1 MAPKCGREYRH
12 FAALSQARFTG
23 AQMPPIP
30 PASHR
35 TYLKATW
42 QRAIAGVLAVVLL
55 LTVVFLAGPRNN
67 FGPKVPAPR
76 TTIPPDV
83 TQLESWLARSEA
95 AFADIKPNNEKHI
108 TWAAAPGQR
117 TAWSVVYLHGF
128 SASRLETA
136 PLTDLV
142 AKALGA
148 NVFYTRLTGH
158 GRSDAAM
165 GDATVQDWLADAKE
179 ALAIGR
185 RLGDKVLVISC
196 SNGAALATWLEVHG
210 DRQQIAG
217 HVFVSPNF
225 GPKDPRAEL
234 MNGPWGHQIA
244 YAILGDNRVSV
255 PPNAASGAAW
265 SYSYPTKALFPMMAL
280 VKDVRDSDLNAF
292 QSPLLALYSE
302 QDQTVEP
309 AQTKAAFARIGS
321 TRKTLLAVDYS
332 ESPGQHVIAGDLR
345 APKATVPMAQTIIDW
360 AKALP

>member
-1 MAPKCGREYRH
+1 MSPIQPAP
-12 FAALSQARFTG
+12 
-23 AQMPPIP
+23 
-30 PASHR
+30 HR
-35 TYLKATW
+35 TFLKSTW
-42 QRAIAGVLAVVLL
+42 QRVIVGILAVIMLAA
-55 LTVVFLAGPRNN
+55 VVFYAGPRNT
-67 FGPKVPAPR
+67 FGPDAPAPR
-76 TTIPPDV
+76 AAVPQDIA
-83 TQLESWLARSEA
+83 QLEPWLAQSEA

-148 NVFYTRLTGH
+148 NVFYTRLSGH
-158 GRSDAAM
+158 GRSDTAM

-185 RLGDKVLVISC
+185 LLGDKVLVISC
-196 SNGAALATWLEVHG
+196 STGSTLATWLDVHG
-210 DRQQIAG
+210 DRQNIAG

-225 GPKDPRAEL
+225 APKDNRAEL
-234 MNGPWGHQIA
+234 INGPWGHQIA
-244 YAILGDNRVSV
+244 FALLGDNRAGT
-255 PPNAASGAAW
+255 PPNPANGAAW
-265 SYSYPTKALFPMMAL
+265 TYSYPTKALFPMMAL
-280 VKDVRDSDLNAF
+280 VKGVRDSALQDF

-302 QDQTVEP
+302 RDQTVEP

-321 TRKTLLAVDYS
+321 PHKTLMTIDYS
-332 ESPGQHVIAGDLR
+332 ESEGQHVIAGDLR
-345 APKATVPMAQTIIDW
+345 APKATAPMAQTIIDW